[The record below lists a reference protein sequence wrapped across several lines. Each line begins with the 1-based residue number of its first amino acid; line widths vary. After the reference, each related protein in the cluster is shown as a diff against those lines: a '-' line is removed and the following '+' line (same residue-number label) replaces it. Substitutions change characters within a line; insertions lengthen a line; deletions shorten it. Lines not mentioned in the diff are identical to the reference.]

1 MMTDDRIREADHNVK
16 QYVVDGILRVKDDT
30 VKKFVRFFMDNAES
44 SLETAA
50 LLYAVSDDKAVKDAL
65 KVGSEFESYP
75 WVIVSS
81 YYSMFYAATA
91 LLASEG
97 IKARGEIVHK
107 VTADA
112 LIHFFIKNR
121 KLEKL
126 LEEYDE
132 AKNVAG
138 ELIGREE
145 FMKRI
150 EKRADELIVAFES
163 ERRKRSKFQYDTGI
177 SIKKGYASTSLAR
190 AKQFVEEIRKIL
202 AR

>member
-1 MMTDDRIREADHNVK
+1 MMTDDRIREADHNVR
-16 QYVVDGILRVKDDT
+16 QYIVDGILRVKDDT

-50 LLYAVSDDKAVKDAL
+50 LLYAVSDDKVVKDTL
-65 KVGSEFESYP
+65 KVGSEFESYL
-75 WVIVSS
+75 WVIASS

-97 IKARGEIVHK
+97 IKARGQIVHK

-112 LIHFFIKNR
+112 LIHFIKNR
-121 KLEKL
+121 KLAKL

-150 EKRADELIVAFES
+150 EKKTDELIVAFES
-163 ERRKRSKFQYDTGI
+163 ERRKRTRFQYDTGI
-177 SIKKGYASTSLAR
+177 LIKKGYASTSLAR